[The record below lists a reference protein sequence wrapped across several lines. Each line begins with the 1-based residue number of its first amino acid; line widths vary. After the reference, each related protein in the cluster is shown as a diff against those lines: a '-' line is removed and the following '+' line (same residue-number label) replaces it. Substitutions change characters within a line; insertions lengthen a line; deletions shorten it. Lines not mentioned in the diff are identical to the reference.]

1 MGACSRILFPR
12 KENIWGKEVQS
23 LAGELWR
30 HFHIL
35 FASPE
40 MYIFL
45 HVTQS
50 LFQSIEKKTLNRIT
64 ISFLIQNP
72 ESSKYRCL
80 TVKAMVSSN
89 NEDRWLARCRIR
101 KERNLQEWC
110 EQLLLTL
117 LFTLIPVE
125 GVHGYLWMRSL
136 RV

>member
-12 KENIWGKEVQS
+12 KDNIWGKEVQS

-72 ESSKYRCL
+72 ESSKYQMLTL
-80 TVKAMVSSN
+80 TVKAMVSSD
-89 NEDRWLARCRIR
+89 NEDRWLARCRISKKR
-101 KERNLQEWC
+101 GIYKSGVNSC
-110 EQLLLTL
+110 CLLCFL
-117 LFTLIPVE
+117 LSF
-125 GVHGYLWMRSL
+125 LWREFMVL
-136 RV
+136 CG